1 MDEAMFDPAKS
12 DGRIQH
18 GDELVEVDGKSVV
31 GLSYQDGLAII
42 KGTAEKATFRVK
54 RRNNTE
60 QPLVVGAV
68 FAASG
73 ASIETPLIRDGASEG
88 SHHVDTEGNRRAP
101 LLSISEL
108 LNLHHPEMEPS
119 RDTGSSTDLTSIVVN
134 LDDTPQQAT
143 PLGKATPTESMSRA
157 RHPLE
162 SATIKNTDSHE
173 RGIPDDHDD
182 DDDDDREGG
191 DDDLTDVT
199 VTETESDDE
208 APPPLPM
215 SPLPEPDTPTH
226 TLRVV
231 D

>member
-1 MDEAMFDPAKS
+1 MDEAMSDPAKS

-73 ASIETPLIRDGASEG
+73 ASIETPLIRDGAFEG